1 MSVEANKETARRFV
15 EEVFNQNPSQGVQE
29 FVNQDYMNHDPTGK
43 KVQGASQNV
52 AGFRSAFPDVHMTI
66 TQMLGEGDLVA
77 VQWTAS
83 GTHQHPIAH
92 LSSEFAQPATG
103 KTATV
108 TGFSLLRFSGDKIE
122 EVWNHWDTHHLLK
135 QLSGA

>member
-1 MSVEANKETARRFV
+1 MSVETNKETVRRFI

-29 FVNQDYMNHDPTGK
+29 FADQDYMNHDPTGK
-43 KVQGASQNV
+43 SMQGASQNV

-83 GTHQHPIAH
+83 GTHQQPITH
-92 LSSEFAQPATG
+92 LASEFAQPANG
-103 KTATV
+103 KSASV
-108 TGFSLLRFSGDKIE
+108 TGFSLVRFSGDKIA
-122 EVWNHWDTHHLLK
+122 EVWNHWDTHHLLE
-135 QLSGA
+135 QISTP